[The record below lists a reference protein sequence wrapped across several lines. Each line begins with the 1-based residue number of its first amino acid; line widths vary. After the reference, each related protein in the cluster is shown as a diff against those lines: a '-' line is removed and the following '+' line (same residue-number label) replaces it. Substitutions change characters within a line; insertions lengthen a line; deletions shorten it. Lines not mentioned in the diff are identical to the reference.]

1 MPDGARC
8 LLSRG
13 SRQAI
18 FVRKHSQI
26 QLFTSKF
33 SSYSIG
39 TIGVGSAEGSA
50 AS

>member
-13 SRQAI
+13 SRQAK

-26 QLFTSKF
+26 QLFTSNF
-33 SSYSIG
+33 STYAIG
-39 TIGVGSAEGSA
+39 TIGAGSGEGSA